1 MQKADTIVA
10 LGILFIGIIVMVDT
24 GMLGSGWGMSGPEPG
39 FFPFYMGLGV
49 VLCSLFVFL
58 KAFKAYKKEVPGTG
72 KRLIAKGGL
81 APILW
86 VLIPSLGM
94 VLLTELIGLHL
105 ATVLFLMFY
114 MRVVGNIQWT
124 TVVLVGLMLPLATF
138 IVFDKLFLI
147 PMPEGLWGKY
157 LIPF

>member
-10 LGILFIGIIVMVDT
+10 LGILFIGMIVMVDT
-24 GMLGSGWGMSGPEPG
+24 GRLGSGWGMSGPEPG

-72 KRLIAKGGL
+72 KRLIAEGGL
-81 APILW
+81 TPILW

-114 MRVVGNIQWT
+114 MRVVGKIHWT
-124 TVVLVGLMLPLATF
+124 TVILVGVMVPLATF
-138 IVFDKLFLI
+138 VVFDKLFLI

>member
-1 MQKADTIVA
+1 MVKADTIVA
-10 LGILFIGIIVMVDT
+10 LVIMAIGIIVLVDT
-24 GMLGSGWGMSGPEPG
+24 AILGSGWGMSGPEPG

-49 VLCSLFVFL
+49 VICSVFVFL
-58 KAFKAYKKEVPGTG
+58 RAFKAYKKEAPGKG

-86 VLIPSLGM
+86 VLIPSMGM

-105 ATVLFLMFY
+105 ATVIFLMFY
-114 MRVVGNIQWT
+114 MRAVGKIPWVNVI
-124 TVVLVGLMLPLATF
+124 LIGLMLPLAVF

>member
-10 LGILFIGIIVMVDT
+10 LVIMALGIVVLVDT
-24 GMLGSGWGMSGPEPG
+24 GRLGSGWGMSGPEPG

-49 VLCSLFVFL
+49 VICGFFVFL

-114 MRVVGNIQWT
+114 MRVVGEIRWV
-124 TVVLVGLMLPLATF
+124 TVILVGVMVPLATF

>member
-1 MQKADTIVA
+1 MVKADTIVA
-10 LGILFIGIIVMVDT
+10 LVIMAIGIIVLVDT
-24 GMLGSGWGMSGPEPG
+24 AILGSGWGMSGPEPG

-49 VLCSLFVFL
+49 VICSVFVFL
-58 KAFKAYKKEVPGTG
+58 RAFKAYKKEAPGKG

-86 VLIPSLGM
+86 VLIPSMGM

-105 ATVLFLMFY
+105 ATVIFLMFY
-114 MRVVGNIQWT
+114 MRTVGKIPWVNVI
-124 TVVLVGLMLPLATF
+124 LIGLMLPLAVF